1 MTSITFK
8 MPTEHSNQL
17 KMLASEERVTVSQ
30 YVRALINKKL
40 KTQPI
45 KTPRR
50 PGGRY
55 RGQEYREPYQEGS
68 QYCAGEQSSK
78 GLRCVIGRLGCG
90 GNLPLFKP
98 GFKFTAS
105 NTDAAWRYSDF
116 SRCFASLTHAEIGG
130 LSNANDFNDLGQR
143 HDSITKRIH
152 GGGSQ

>member
-1 MTSITFK
+1 MKTSSTPMTSITFK

-55 RGQEYREPYQEGS
+55 RGQEYSLPPELLHQHVQIVAFLEVLASAVRAANVNGSHLDAIQLQCLISVTYYQVEHL
-68 QYCAGEQSSK
+68 
-78 GLRCVIGRLGCG
+78 LRSLHA
-90 GNLPLFKP
+90 L
-98 GFKFTAS
+98 
-105 NTDAAWRYSDF
+105 
-116 SRCFASLTHAEIGG
+116 SRTESAPC
-130 LSNANDFNDLGQR
+130 
-143 HDSITKRIH
+143 
-152 GGGSQ
+152 

>member
-1 MTSITFK
+1 

-55 RGQEYREPYQEGS
+55 RGQEYSLPPELLHQHVQIVAFLEVLASAVRAASVNGSHLDAIQLQCLISVTYYQVEHL
-68 QYCAGEQSSK
+68 
-78 GLRCVIGRLGCG
+78 LR
-90 GNLPLFKP
+90 
-98 GFKFTAS
+98 
-105 NTDAAWRYSDF
+105 
-116 SRCFASLTHAEIGG
+116 SLEALARTESLAC
-130 LSNANDFNDLGQR
+130 
-143 HDSITKRIH
+143 
-152 GGGSQ
+152 